1 MRRINKTIYIT
12 SDDLYLHCDHGSL
25 ALMKEKSIVARIP
38 VTAIEQI
45 VIFGNA
51 TISSY
56 LIRFCNENHIL
67 MTYVSEYG
75 NLYSNIIGTWYGN
88 VDLRDKQYRL
98 QDSGR
103 DIVFVRNILLGKMN
117 NSRNVIMR
125 CAKDASDENA
135 DALYLVADRLKN
147 HISKLPE
154 LEKIEDL
161 RIAEANAASEYF
173 SVFDNMLKHDDES
186 MSFRKRTRRPPENNC
201 NAIMSLLYTLFTG
214 DCVAAL
220 AGNGLDVY
228 KGYLHTVRAG
238 RKSLACD
245 LVEEFRACIVDKFII
260 TMINRRQLTGNDF
273 QKDAAGI
280 KLKHASLQRVLQEW
294 EKYKAKEIVHP
305 LYRKKYEQKVLP
317 YLQAQLMAQYIRG
330 DIPEYPPFIW
340 KQ

>member
-1 MRRINKTIYIT
+1 
-12 SDDLYLHCDHGSL
+12 
-25 ALMKEKSIVARIP
+25 
-38 VTAIEQI
+38 
-45 VIFGNA
+45 
-51 TISSY
+51 
-56 LIRFCNENHIL
+56 
-67 MTYVSEYG
+67 
-75 NLYSNIIGTWYGN
+75 
-88 VDLRDKQYRL
+88 
-98 QDSGR
+98 
-103 DIVFVRNILLGKMN
+103 MN

>member
-12 SDDLYLHCDHGSL
+12 SDDLYLHCDHDSL
-25 ALMKEKSIVARIP
+25 ALMKDRSIVTRIP

-56 LIRFCNENHIL
+56 VIRFCNENRIL

-75 NLYSNIIGTWYGN
+75 NLYGNILGTWYGN
-88 VDLRDKQYRL
+88 VDLRDNQYRL
-98 QDSGR
+98 HDSGR
-103 DIVFVRNILLGKMN
+103 DIGLVRNILLGKMN

-135 DALYLVADRLKN
+135 DSLYQAANRLMAY
-147 HISKLPE
+147 ITRLPE
-154 LEKIEDL
+154 LESMDDL

-173 SVFDNMLKHDDES
+173 SVFDNMLKNDDGV
-186 MSFRKRTRRPPENNC
+186 MSFIKRSRRPPKNNC

-214 DCVAAL
+214 DCAAAL

-228 KGYLHTVRAG
+228 KGYLHAVRAG

-260 TMINRRQLTGNDF
+260 TMINRRQLSGNDF
-273 QKDAAGI
+273 RIDAAGI
-280 KLKHASLQRVLQEW
+280 RLKHVSLQRVLEEW
-294 EKYKAKEIVHP
+294 EKYKAKEIIHP
-305 LYRKKYEQKVLP
+305 LYKKKYEQKVLP

-330 DIPEYPPFIW
+330 DIPEYPPFTW

>member
-12 SDDLYLHCDHGSL
+12 SDDLYIHCDHDSL
-25 ALMKEKSIVARIP
+25 ALMKDRSIVTRIP

-45 VIFGNA
+45 VIFGNV

-56 LIRFCNENHIL
+56 VIRFCNENHIL
-67 MTYVSEYG
+67 MTYLSEYG
-75 NLYSNIIGTWYGN
+75 NIYGSIFGTWYGN

-98 QDSGR
+98 HDSNR
-103 DIVFVRNILLGKMN
+103 DIGLVRNILLGKMN

-125 CAKDASDENA
+125 CAKDASDEDA
-135 DALYLVADRLKN
+135 DALYSTASRLKTY
-147 HISKLPE
+147 IARLPE
-154 LEKIEDL
+154 LENIDDL
-161 RIAEANAASEYF
+161 RVVEANAALEYF
-173 SVFDNMLKHDDES
+173 SVFDNMLKNDDES
-186 MSFRKRTRRPPENNC
+186 MSFIKRSRRPPKNNC

-214 DCVAAL
+214 DCAAAL

-228 KGYLHTVRAG
+228 KGYLHAVRAG

-260 TMINRRQLTGNDF
+260 TMINRRQLSDNDF
-273 QKDAAGI
+273 RIDAAGI

-294 EKYKAKEIVHP
+294 EEYKAKEIVHP
-305 LYRKKYEQKVLP
+305 LYKKKYELKVLP

-330 DIPEYPPFIW
+330 DIPEYPPFTW

>member
-1 MRRINKTIYIT
+1 MRRINKIIYIT
-12 SDDLYLHCDHGSL
+12 SDDLYIHCDNGSL
-25 ALMKEKSIVARIP
+25 ALMKDKSIVTRIP

-45 VIFGNA
+45 VIFGKA

-56 LIRFCNENHIL
+56 VIKFCNDNHIM

-75 NLYSNIIGTWYGN
+75 NLYGNIIGTWYGN

-103 DIVFVRNILLGKMN
+103 DIGFVRNILLGKMN

-135 DALYLVADRLKN
+135 DALYQVAERLKA
-147 HISKLPE
+147 HISVLPE
-154 LEKIEDL
+154 LESIDAL

-173 SVFDNMLKHDDES
+173 SVFDNMLKNDDRS
-186 MSFRKRTRRPPENNC
+186 MSFVKRSRRPPENNC

-214 DCVAAL
+214 DCAAAL

-228 KGYLHTVRAG
+228 KGYLHAVRAG

-245 LVEEFRACIVDKFII
+245 LVEEFRACIVDKFVI

-273 QKDAAGI
+273 QTDAAGI
-280 KLKHASLQRVLQEW
+280 RLKHTSLQRVLQEW
-294 EKYKAKEIVHP
+294 EKYKTREIVHP
-305 LYRKKYEQKVLP
+305 LYHKKCEQKVLP
-317 YLQAQLMAQYIRG
+317 YLQAQLMTQYIRG

>member
-75 NLYSNIIGTWYGN
+75 NLYGNIIGTWYGN

-147 HISKLPE
+147 HISKLP
-154 LEKIEDL
+154 EKIEDL